1 MCLCNPTNHFL
12 TPPSLPPLPP
22 PPHPKHIH
30 SNAFLVASTRW
41 NSSLGPGAAGVRLSE
56 VTDWEGGGR
65 TELGQ
70 LRRIFEREL
79 EEGDRRVWMVARQV
93 GPSIVWGLH

>member
-1 MCLCNPTNHFL
+1 MCLCTHRPLSDT
-12 TPPSLPPLPP
+12 PLPP
-22 PPHPKHIH
+22 SRPSTHTHTHIH

-79 EEGDRRVWMVARQV
+79 EEGDRCVWMVARQV